1 MVDTFEVLVCVFTGP
16 MNHKKNCLKALSH
29 VVIPVG
35 IYQTE
40 KEDLP
45 TISREYL
52 VSFYLSRFE
61 KRVRSPSRSK
71 SRNRKPKSPGKR
83 YNRKT
88 KDEYKRSEFKKS

>member
-1 MVDTFEVLVCVFTGP
+1 
-16 MNHKKNCLKALSH
+16 MNHKKNCLKALSYTLIRGIFYSN
-29 VVIPVG
+29 VVIPGG

-40 KEDLP
+40 KRDLL

-52 VSFYLSRFE
+52 VSFYLSRLE
-61 KRVRSPSRSK
+61 KRVRSLSRSK